1 MNMGQSVALC
11 AYEWAR
17 TLGTLSSRA
26 FPGPSALA
34 TMGDVQRLVSQTMAL
49 FEAADYLPFL
59 PREAQEKKVR
69 RLYQRWQIRKQD
81 IQLMHGLFRFM
92 RQGLAGETP
101 RGR

>member
-17 TLGTLSSRA
+17 SLHRLAPRPL
-26 FPGPSALA
+26 PGPSSLA
-34 TMGDVQRLVSQTMAL
+34 TTGDLDRLVRQVMDL

-59 PREAQEKKVR
+59 PRSSQERKVR
-69 RLYQRWQIRKQD
+69 RLFQRWRIHRQD
-81 IQLMHGLFRFM
+81 VQLMHGLFRFLL
-92 RQGLAGETP
+92 QGLAGDSP